1 MVIGGCGEMTGSVGL
16 GAQQANHVLANII
29 VWKTPACQLVALIAY
44 SWGRNNYQDRSWV
57 LLVMYFKRFVKS
69 V

>member
-44 SWGRNNYQDRSWV
+44 S
-57 LLVMYFKRFVKS
+57 
-69 V
+69 